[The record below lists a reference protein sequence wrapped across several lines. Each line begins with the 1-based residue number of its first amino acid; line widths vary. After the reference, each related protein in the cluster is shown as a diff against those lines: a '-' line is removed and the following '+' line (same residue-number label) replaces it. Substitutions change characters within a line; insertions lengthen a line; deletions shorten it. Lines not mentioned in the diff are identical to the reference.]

1 MITKKL
7 REYVT
12 KKVAAFKV
20 SDNKNY
26 FIVNFTSEISKK
38 LTPHS
43 RLNHLLDEIKNE
55 PFYHKYYIAKE
66 YCNTE
71 NLTFEEFSYEDWKK
85 S

>member
-1 MITKKL
+1 MITKKQ

-20 SDNKNY
+20 SDNMNY
-26 FIVNFTSEISKK
+26 FIVYTSEINKK
-38 LTPHS
+38 FNPHS
-43 RLNHLLDEIKNE
+43 KLYYLLDDIKDE

-66 YCNTE
+66 YCITE
-71 NLTFEEFSYEDWKK
+71 NLTFEEFLYEDLKK